1 MRQTEYQSMIDGR
14 TDTMWNRYKDET
26 REGLLAVLRR
36 NQQAGRYLVAGDI
49 AAIRAELER
58 EQKVRDLGKPTL
70 RRILMERFDYVVQQE
85 SEGRTMR

>member
-1 MRQTEYQSMIDGR
+1 MKRTDYQAMIDGR

-26 REGLLAVLRR
+26 REGLLVFLRR

-49 AAIRAELER
+49 AAIRAALEP

-70 RRILMERFDYVVQQE
+70 RRILMERFDYVVAQE